1 MQKKILHRSK
11 EGSAKMILDSQE
23 LEFLKLCALARY
35 MPCGLAGIFEM
46 QILKSEVSVGKKRI
60 LEICKRR
67 V

>member
-1 MQKKILHRSK
+1 
-11 EGSAKMILDSQE
+11 MILDSQE

-46 QILKSEVSVGKKRI
+46 QILKKRGIGQVGKKRI

-67 V
+67 GVNSAD

>member
-1 MQKKILHRSK
+1 
-11 EGSAKMILDSQE
+11 MILDSQE

-46 QILKSEVSVGKKRI
+46 QILKSEVSGRLAKSGYLKYVNGG
-60 LEICKRR
+60 

>member
-1 MQKKILHRSK
+1 
-11 EGSAKMILDSQE
+11 MILDSQE

-46 QILKSEVSVGKKRI
+46 QILKKRGIGQVGKKRI